1 MQEPSPRLL
10 CRPQSSPGILFIYW
24 LSWVFAAGLS
34 LVVASRGCSL
44 LPRAGFSLW
53 WLLLLQRT
61 VSRWEGSVVVEH
73 GFNCPA
79 ACGILRY
86 PDQSHVPCIGRWI
99 PNHWATREAPLR
111 EILNK
116 MLALITIAIPC
127 VFVDFGDSRL
137 ILSIT
142 PSPLL
147 TTLASWV
154 QSLLHDTAGPVSFSG
169 VPRHHPPH
177 PVSCLPR
184 REIPESDGQGEP
196 VSGKMRSVA
205 LAT

>member
-1 MQEPSPRLL
+1 M
-10 CRPQSSPGILFIYW
+10 W
-24 LSWVFAAGLS
+24 
-34 LVVASRGCSL
+34 
-44 LPRAGFSLW
+44 RAGAALCCAGQASHCGGFSCCRGRSLDGRAQWLW
-53 WLLLLQRT
+53 STGLTAPQH
-61 VSRWEGSVVVEH
+61 VGSS
-73 GFNCPA
+73 GT
-79 ACGILRY
+79 

-127 VFVDFGDSRL
+127 VFADFGDSHL

-177 PVSCLPR
+177 PLSCLPR